1 MKFETTMCHSH
12 LLSMLMM
19 PKRMQQAVTSYQSTS
34 PDVEGEEFN
43 GYMETKVTFVVQDLD
58 KFTKLWHDSYVYPS
72 DRQQWYQMIRSGI
85 DNWKEE

>member
-19 PKRMQQAVTSYQSTS
+19 PTRLQQAVTSYQSTS
-34 PDVEGEEFN
+34 PDIQGEEFN
-43 GYMETKVTFVVQDLD
+43 GYMETKVTFTVRDLEE
-58 KFTKLWHDSYVYPS
+58 FTKLWHDSYVYPS

-85 DNWKEE
+85 DNWKE